1 MRGRSAP
8 WWTVLCGNQ
17 ELIAGYTMIQVKT
30 KEEAV
35 EWSRR
40 FPNPAGEGVD
50 TEIEV
55 RQLFEMEDFEKN
67 ETTDRFRKMEAERK
81 K

>member
-1 MRGRSAP
+1 
-8 WWTVLCGNQ
+8 
-17 ELIAGYTMIQVKT
+17 
-30 KEEAV
+30 
-35 EWSRR
+35 
-40 FPNPAGEGVD
+40 
-50 TEIEV
+50 V